1 MTIRLPCDMMD
12 IVFERRYTIMALTND
27 DLLAISQLLDVKLK
41 AEIQPIKNEI
51 QTLKSEIQYVRTELQ
66 AEIQSVRTELQAEIQ
81 SVKTELQAEIQSV
94 RTELQAEIQSVK
106 ANLETE
112 IRQIKLFQE
121 NQIMPRLNTIEACY
135 LSTYERYKDSVEGY
149 EALQADNEI
158 MKQVIME
165 HSGKLQK
172 LA

>member
-1 MTIRLPCDMMD
+1 
-12 IVFERRYTIMALTND
+12 MALTND

-51 QTLKSEIQYVRTELQ
+51 QTLKSEIQY
-66 AEIQSVRTELQAEIQ
+66 VRTELQAEIQ

>member
-1 MTIRLPCDMMD
+1 
-12 IVFERRYTIMALTND
+12 MALTND

-66 AEIQSVRTELQAEIQ
+66 AEIQSV
-81 SVKTELQAEIQSV
+81 K
-94 RTELQAEIQSVK
+94 TELQAEIQSVK

>member
-1 MTIRLPCDMMD
+1 
-12 IVFERRYTIMALTND
+12 MALTND

-81 SVKTELQAEIQSV
+81 SVK
-94 RTELQAEIQSVK
+94 TELQAEIQSVK

>member
-1 MTIRLPCDMMD
+1 M
-12 IVFERRYTIMALTND
+12 
-27 DLLAISQLLDVKLK
+27 
-41 AEIQPIKNEI
+41 
-51 QTLKSEIQYVRTELQ
+51 
-66 AEIQSVRTELQAEIQ
+66 
-81 SVKTELQAEIQSV
+81 
-94 RTELQAEIQSVK
+94 
-106 ANLETE
+106 
-112 IRQIKLFQE
+112 FQE